1 MKENSHTQQP
11 VNDNTET
18 EKQENALKE
27 QQPSVSDETTEQP
40 ETASKEQ
47 QLSASDETTEQP
59 ETASKEQQPSVSD
72 DTTEQPETASKEQ
85 QHSASEDADMSE
97 LEKQRQQLQ
106 QDRLKFEYEKKLFKR
121 NLPKEI
127 ADYLD
132 LSSPEKCEESYEK
145 FMKLIPKIM
154 DECLKGDMPLK
165 KAPYEQKQN
174 IDTAIKSAFDY

>member
-27 QQPSVSDETTEQP
+27 QQPSVSDKTTEQP

-47 QLSASDETTEQP
+47 QPSASDETTEQP
-59 ETASKEQQPSVSD
+59 ETASKEQQPSASD
-72 DTTEQPETASKEQ
+72 ETTEQSETASKEQ

-121 NLPKEI
+121 NLPLEI

-132 LSSPEKCEESYEK
+132 LSSLEKCEESYEK

-154 DECLKGDMPLK
+154 DECLKGDRPLQRIPNEEK
-165 KAPYEQKQN
+165 TGM
-174 IDTAIKSAFDY
+174 DTAIKSAFDY

>member
-27 QQPSVSDETTEQP
+27 QQPSVSD
-40 ETASKEQ
+40 K
-47 QLSASDETTEQP
+47 
-59 ETASKEQQPSVSD
+59 
-72 DTTEQPETASKEQ
+72 TTEQPETASKEQ